1 MKKKITLIL
10 LITIILTANAQSGFT
25 PATDAQ
31 QKEMTQRITETSAN
45 LKTLR
50 CDFVQKKT
58 VSILSE
64 VMISEG
70 RMFFKQKEKL
80 RWEYTKPELYEF
92 VMNGDKVM
100 TYSGNTKNVMS
111 LNSSKMF
118 RKISKI
124 IVSGIIGSGIFDAT
138 TFSAK
143 FFVGT
148 KENMVALT
156 PKQKELKQMFK
167 EIRICFNK
175 TDYLVNSVEIEELN
189 GDKTLI
195 EMKNK
200 QINIELSDEVFNIK

>member
-1 MKKKITLIL
+1 MKNQIFIL
-10 LITIILTANAQSGFT
+10 LLISIGIVSYAQLGFT
-25 PATDAQ
+25 PATDSQ

-80 RWEYTKPELYEF
+80 RWEYTKPEPYEF

-100 TYSGNTKNVMS
+100 TYSGSTKNVMN

-124 IVSGIIGSGIFDAT
+124 IISGIIGSGIFDASAFT
-138 TFSAK
+138 AK
-143 FFVGT
+143 FFTGT

-175 TDYLVNSVEIEELN
+175 TGYLVNSVEIEELN

-200 QINIELSDEVFNIK
+200 QINIELSDEVFNIR

>member
-1 MKKKITLIL
+1 MKKSAFIL
-10 LITIILTANAQSGFT
+10 LLISTVIVSYAQTGFT
-25 PATDAQ
+25 PATESQ
-31 QKEMTQRITETSAN
+31 QKEMTQIITETSAN

-100 TYSGNTKNVMS
+100 TYSGNTKNVMN

-138 TFSAK
+138 TFTAK
-143 FFVGT
+143 FFVGA
-148 KENMVALT
+148 KENLVALT
-156 PKQKELKQMFK
+156 PKQKELKQMVK

-200 QINIELSDEVFNIK
+200 QINIELSDEVFSVR

>member
-1 MKKKITLIL
+1 MKKTITLIL
-10 LITIILTANAQSGFT
+10 LITIILIANAQSGFT

-80 RWEYTKPELYEF
+80 RWEYTKPEPYEF
-92 VMNGDKVM
+92 VMNGEKVM
-100 TYSGNTKNVMS
+100 THSGNTKNVMN

-138 TFSAK
+138 TFTAK
-143 FFVGT
+143 FFVGA
-148 KENMVALT
+148 KENLVALT

-200 QINIELSDEVFNIK
+200 QINIELSDEVFSVR